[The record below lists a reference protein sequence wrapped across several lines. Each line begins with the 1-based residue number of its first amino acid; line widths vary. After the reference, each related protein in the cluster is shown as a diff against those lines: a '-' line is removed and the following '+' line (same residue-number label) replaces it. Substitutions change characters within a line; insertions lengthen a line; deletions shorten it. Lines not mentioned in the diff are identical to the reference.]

1 MTEDVNNLWSADD
14 ELNEDELVNYLK
26 GNLPAEDA
34 HQIEKQMADSSFVND
49 GVEGLQQFSSAE
61 KINSYVQNINT
72 ELQQKLAVKKRTA
85 RKGMQNLS
93 WEFIA
98 VIIVILL
105 CLLGYAII
113 EMVRK

>member
-1 MTEDVNNLWSADD
+1 MMEDVNNLWSADD

-49 GVEGLQQFSSAE
+49 SVEGLQQFSSAE

-72 ELQQKLAVKKRTA
+72 DLQQKLAVKKRTA
-85 RKGMQNLS
+85 RKGIQNLS

-113 EMVRK
+113 EMLHK